1 MPGKDTLLKR
11 RYRQVHIFDSKSQ
24 SDVGVV
30 VGALAFG
37 MVKAE
42 AIVPQPWTIHCD
54 GSAVPNPGRMGLGAV
69 LVAPD
74 GTRHGFSVATDA
86 RGCNNEAEAR
96 ALMLALREAQARGAT
111 VLQIYSDS
119 SLLVAQL
126 GVSGAPPVLRLAELY
141 EELAGVLATFAPV
154 TVNWIPRHRNA
165 EADAL
170 ARAAVGLAP
179 KQPMKPKK
187 KNRRRR

>member
-1 MPGKDTLLKR
+1 MDETITASL
-11 RYRQVHIFDSKSQ
+11 
-24 SDVGVV
+24 
-30 VGALAFG
+30 
-37 MVKAE
+37 E
-42 AIVPQPWTIHCD
+42 PWTLHCD

-69 LVAPD
+69 IVAPD
-74 GTRHGFSVATDA
+74 GARHVLSQATDA

-126 GVSGAPPVLRLAELY
+126 GAVAAPPVLRLAALY
-141 EELAGVLATFAPV
+141 AEVAALLAGFAQ
-154 TVNWIPRHRNA
+154 TSLYWIPRHRNG

-170 ARAAVGLAP
+170 ARAALGLAP
-179 KQPMKPKK
+179 KGPMVKLTKK
-187 KNRRRR
+187 KKRR